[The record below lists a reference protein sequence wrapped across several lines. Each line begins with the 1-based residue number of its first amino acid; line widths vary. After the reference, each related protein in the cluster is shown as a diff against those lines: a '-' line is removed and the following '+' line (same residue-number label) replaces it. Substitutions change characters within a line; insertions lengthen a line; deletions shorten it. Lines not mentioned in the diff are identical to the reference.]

1 MTDKCG
7 SLDFSWPGSTLQVLA
22 AGDSLGLCTSL
33 ANCNPGTGHHWIT
46 TLLGVKSS
54 SRHDL
59 SQLSQSPRHEV
70 SQMTL
75 VDMSMS
81 MVTTCWA
88 GRLLCLTWRLLLGVG
103 RLL

>member
-33 ANCNPGTGHHWIT
+33 ANCNPDTGHHNIT
-46 TLLGVKSS
+46 RGKKQQQTRFVTTVTP
-54 SRHDL
+54 
-59 SQLSQSPRHEV
+59 SPRHEV

-81 MVTTCWA
+81 IVTTCWA
-88 GRLLCLTWRLLLGVG
+88 GRLLCLTWRLSLGVG